1 MNLTLLLRIL
11 VQPSFYLYFTT
22 NEDCFYFYSSNTSA
36 YLFGRN
42 DTVYIKLVDR
52 DVVKEYNKK
61 INGNVFSSGCPST
74 KVNGQSITEK
84 VNMSFET
91 LAFLQEPIIPEQEPT
106 YECKSFNKWYLL
118 LALFIGFVFGFP
130 IPVDSLF
137 ETIKAK
143 RIGNRSTMNSYFI
156 CRLLDDFNVLKVSKT
171 HLEKSYRRLRG
182 RALLLKTFKY
192 NLPDVVDE
200 EFYFRQ

>member
-1 MNLTLLLRIL
+1 MNLTLLLTIL
-11 VQPSFYLYFTT
+11 VEPSFYLYFTT

-42 DTVYIKLVDR
+42 DTVYLQLVDR
-52 DVVKEYNKK
+52 GVVKEYNQK
-61 INGNVFSSGCPST
+61 INGNVFSFEWPST
-74 KVNGQSITEK
+74 KVNSQSMTEK

-143 RIGNRSTMNSYFI
+143 R
-156 CRLLDDFNVLKVSKT
+156 
-171 HLEKSYRRLRG
+171 LEI
-182 RALLLKTFKY
+182 
-192 NLPDVVDE
+192 V
-200 EFYFRQ
+200 QQ